1 MHTGP
6 LRDHCNTLFLVH
18 ILASWKAAPHKHN
31 TTWLFRSRVPWT
43 VPCAMLKYSALRHC
57 APGWHVPSHYC
68 KLGMGHGIWVCA
80 RWHGTACSWPRTSH
94 STRLLKP
101 TRTLIVGHI
110 KTGVSQVCVQS
121 GTLHTAF
128 FGVPILIIFDFL
140 IFRRFC
146 FMLQENMR
154 AQVSFL

>member
-1 MHTGP
+1 MA
-6 LRDHCNTLFLVH
+6 R
-18 ILASWKAAPHKHN
+18 
-31 TTWLFRSRVPWT
+31 
-43 VPCAMLKYSALRHC
+43 ALSLLQ
-57 APGWHVPSHYC
+57 AGNGAWD
-68 KLGMGHGIWVCA
+68 LGCA
-80 RWHGTACSWPRTSH
+80 RRHGTACSWPRTSH

-140 IFRRFC
+140 IFS
-146 FMLQENMR
+146 
-154 AQVSFL
+154 SFLLHVTRKYVCTGLFLVKITCLCTTDAVSLSVNSEVVAI